1 MTKQTGIPTNIYN
14 RLAEANQLRLD
25 NRLKEALIVYQSCI
39 GRFGRSAELLAIIA
53 HLYFKFA
60 LSNANETGD
69 NYEKAIQYV
78 TDALTL
84 EPANAALHTLLAEVY
99 TLGPLS
105 YELAAQE
112 YRRALEINPYCVS
125 TLLGAASLYGLPEKV
140 VMLDEAIT
148 WLEQAIKLDPNNPHL
163 HIRLGNLYQQAEQP
177 LAAQRA
183 WLKSLLCLQPLES
196 DYVQSVRNS
205 LND

>member
-1 MTKQTGIPTNIYN
+1 MTKQTSTSTDMYN
-14 RLAEANQLRLD
+14 RLAEASQLRLD
-25 NRLKEALIVYQSCI
+25 NRLEEALIVYQSCVD
-39 GRFGRSAELLAIIA
+39 RFGKSAELLAIIA
-53 HLYFKFA
+53 HLHFKLA

-69 NYEKAIQYV
+69 DYEKAIQCV

-84 EPANAALHTLLAEVY
+84 EPVNAALHTQLAEIY

-105 YELAAQE
+105 YELAAQA
-112 YRRALEINPYCVS
+112 YRRALEINPYNVS

-148 WLEQAIKLDPNNPHL
+148 WLEQATELDPDNPHS
-163 HIRLGNLYQQAEQP
+163 HIRLGNLYQQAGQP
-177 LAAQRA
+177 LDAQRA
-183 WLKSLLCLQPLES
+183 WLKSLLCLQPLER
-196 DYVQSVRNS
+196 DYAQSVKNS